1 MYKCGN
7 FLLLLFYWLKPV
19 KVTCMY
25 GRISQKLVLNTNQSI
40 NSIWSLFHEQYAS
53 LIISKLLII
62 CWHLRV
68 KHFYFYFTDFNV
80 SSSLLPKSILPVL
93 TTQQKELFWKSMI
106 FIYPEYIPHGSFL
119 MSRDFTKS
127 PRVCFTEAEDK

>member
-1 MYKCGN
+1 M
-7 FLLLLFYWLKPV
+7 
-19 KVTCMY
+19 
-25 GRISQKLVLNTNQSI
+25 
-40 NSIWSLFHEQYAS
+40 
-53 LIISKLLII
+53 
-62 CWHLRV
+62 
-68 KHFYFYFTDFNV
+68 KHFYFYFTGFNV
-80 SSSLLPKSILPVL
+80 PSSLFPKSILPVL